1 MRHKRMIACTLVFI
15 ILSVLLCAPSMAGG
29 KQQSDVTYFEDG
41 SYLVRTVIEIASD
54 YAASQTATEYTK
66 SGIAT
71 EGYYNSKDELV
82 WSLSVHGTF
91 TYDGTTAEA
100 TAARYSYEINDS
112 DWSFKSGSASYS
124 GATATANGTFLYL
137 KLWPNTDSVSL
148 ACSPKGVLS

>member
-1 MRHKRMIACTLVFI
+1 MNSIKRKMAGIICLIV
-15 ILSVLLCAPSMAGG
+15 ILSLFCAFAAAEPVA
-29 KQQSDVTYFEDG
+29 DTVRIDLEDG
-41 SYLVRTVIEIASD
+41 SYCIITLTVQETPRVRSGRTTVS
-54 YAASQTATEYTK
+54 ATKIKEYYDGNDK
-66 SGIAT
+66 
-71 EGYYNSKDELV
+71 LV

-124 GATATANGTFLYL
+124 SATATANGTFLYL

-148 ACSPKGVLS
+148 TCSPKGVLS